1 MLFRPKRSAVSTRT
15 ASAYVLLKPRGSLI
29 VSPDGRRRA
38 RIASGVRSAG
48 SFRMMRASVP
58 VYSG

>member
-1 MLFRPKRSAVSTRT
+1 MLLRSKRSAVSTRT

-29 VSPDGRRRA
+29 VSPGGPSRA
-38 RIASGVRSAG
+38 RIASGMRSAG
-48 SFRMMRASVP
+48 SFRMTRASVP